1 MQNRIDR
8 LENLVLS
15 LMTSGSQAVS
25 PEAAAAVI
33 SRNRPSVGGSSEQTP
48 NEADLKLPSRE
59 DDSELE
65 QVSRSIGVM
74 KVQNDRQ
81 FYASEA
87 HWWAILSDVGYLHAT
102 HSVND
107 QAR

>member
-15 LMTSGSQAVS
+15 LMTNGSQAVS
-25 PEAAAAVI
+25 PEAAAAVL
-33 SRNRPSVGGSSEQTP
+33 SRNRPSVGGSSEQAEVDDGKYGP
-48 NEADLKLPSRE
+48 RE
-59 DDSELE
+59 DDSEIE

-74 KVQNDRQ
+74 KVHNDRQ

-87 HWWAILSDVGYLHAT
+87 HWWAILSDVWYSHRAHLSLH
-102 HSVND
+102 
-107 QAR
+107 